1 MPIKVGFSLGVDSQR
16 QEQEEKQLLKTLTLQ
31 RDKVRTAQ
39 RDALRMAGYVGT
51 TMGQVTSGQMT
62 RVYSLT
68 I

>member
-1 MPIKVGFSLGVDSQR
+1 MDAYKSVVQPWVDSQR
-16 QEQEEKQLLKTLTLQ
+16 QEEKQLLKTLTIQ

-51 TMGQVTSGQMT
+51 TMGRVTSGQMT
-62 RVYSLT
+62 RASSLT